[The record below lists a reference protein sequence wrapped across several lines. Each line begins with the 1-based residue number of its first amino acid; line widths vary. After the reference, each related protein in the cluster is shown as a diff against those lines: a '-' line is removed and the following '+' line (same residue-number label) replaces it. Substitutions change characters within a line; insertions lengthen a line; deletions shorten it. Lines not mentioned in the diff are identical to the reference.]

1 MYNFVLYVDVTQLFS
16 VWDTLEIP
24 HSLLEN
30 IICPMTFVL
39 ENMIAVRHYQCGGV
53 AMVWQLCEPK
63 HFIHWKRL
71 EKEDSTNQAC

>member
-16 VWDTLEIP
+16 VSDTLEIP

-39 ENMIAVRHYQCGGV
+39 
-53 AMVWQLCEPK
+53 
-63 HFIHWKRL
+63 
-71 EKEDSTNQAC
+71 